1 MQVGFKNG
9 RVQTEDLVFL
19 IRRDPKKLDRV
30 RELIRMKKEVQQ
42 VRKMTDFV
50 PTDEQ

>member
-1 MQVGFKNG
+1 MGFKAG

-30 RELIRMKKEVQQ
+30 RELIFMKKEVQR
-42 VRKMTDFV
+42 VRKLADGTAGV
-50 PTDEQ
+50 ADE